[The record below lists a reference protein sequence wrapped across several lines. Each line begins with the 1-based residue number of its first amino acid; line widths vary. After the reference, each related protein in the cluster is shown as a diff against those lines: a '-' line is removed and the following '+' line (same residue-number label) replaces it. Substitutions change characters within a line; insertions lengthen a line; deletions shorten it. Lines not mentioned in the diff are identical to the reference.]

1 MTLQRRSLAS
11 LDVSALGL
19 GCMGMSQ
26 SYGVPDDK
34 ESVAT
39 IKSLE
44 AKFGHEWVHE
54 WLAGRGLNLNDYL
67 EAA

>member
-1 MTLQRRSLAS
+1 MIRPTPITAATAPSIPPLALAFVGAS
-11 LDVSALGL
+11 
-19 GCMGMSQ
+19 
-26 SYGVPDDK
+26 DK

-44 AKFGHEWVHE
+44 AKFGYAWVDE

>member
-1 MTLQRRSLAS
+1 MQRDLT
-11 LDVSALGL
+11 
-19 GCMGMSQ
+19 
-26 SYGVPDDK
+26 PDRQAAH
-34 ESVAT
+34 VAT

-44 AKFGHEWVHE
+44 AKFGYAWVDE